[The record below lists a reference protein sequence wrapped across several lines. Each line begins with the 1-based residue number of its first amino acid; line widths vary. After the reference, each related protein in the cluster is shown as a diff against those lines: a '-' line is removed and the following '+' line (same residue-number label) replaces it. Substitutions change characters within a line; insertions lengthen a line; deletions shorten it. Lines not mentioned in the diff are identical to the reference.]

1 MSYRLRVG
9 NWIAMFCVA
18 LAEELMF
25 NLLGGQTVVAG
36 LVPVVSPYLP
46 LVGFVIAVGTV
57 IFIFRQWNT
66 KKGEA
71 IRRDLA
77 DIERSAE
84 EILRSR
90 VSRKTPTQF
99 HYLIKKYNKWFPL
112 NMKIDD
118 YAQRAAAFSE
128 IIRIHGYIKGRKI
141 IREELRRWSDSNQ
154 DNS

>member
-1 MSYRLRVG
+1 MGKWLT
-9 NWIAMFCVA
+9 AFCVA

-25 NLLGGQTVVAG
+25 NLLGGQAVVAG

-46 LVGFVIAVGTV
+46 LIGFVIAVGTL
-57 IFIFRQWNT
+57 FFMFRQWDT
-66 KKGEA
+66 KKGES

-84 EILRSR
+84 EILRLR
-90 VSRKTPTQF
+90 VTRTTPTQF

-141 IREELRRWSDSNQ
+141 IREELQRWSDS
-154 DNS
+154 